1 MSDLLSM
8 YRYIVGIGVPV
19 AFAGLGALGKKLIR
33 KGGGWQVDDFYL
45 GIELTL
51 AGIANGLVGSFDLLK
66 LPSGALPQNM
76 VPYAVASAVV
86 TFCGFFCFLF
96 LLSIHQDWESKE
108 SDQKGKMIRL
118 GIVSNVVGLVI
129 LFASIMLVPGLG

>member
-1 MSDLLSM
+1 M

-19 AFAGLGALGKKLIR
+19 AFTGLGALGKKLIR
-33 KGGGWQVDDFYL
+33 KSGGWQISDFYL

-66 LPSGALPQNM
+66 LSSGALPPNM

-86 TFCGFFCFLF
+86 TFCGFFSFLF
-96 LLSIHQDWESKE
+96 LLSIHQDWESNDT
-108 SDQKGKMIRL
+108 DQRGKMIRL
-118 GIVSNVVGLVI
+118 GIVSNGVGLVI